1 MQTRLLLL
9 CLLLLCSS
17 LSRSFQLKKAT
28 SRYPRAAAV
37 SLDSSGPAV
46 HVGSKV
52 EKLPLP
58 LFSIE
63 GNYQILSILSAASVV
78 VHPKTLSGIVGPLM
92 LANTLD
98 LLRSAARRNRLDGGT
113 FKWLNLGVFLFFA
126 SSLVKQGV
134 KLSGSTISGSVLG
147 RVGLFLYGTSVMLAS
162 IVKHGIPILKMDFLN
177 ILSVVYFVSSD
188 FYFLKLKKGK

>member
-1 MQTRLLLL
+1 ML

-17 LSRSFQLKKAT
+17 LSRSFQLKKAP
-28 SRYPRAAAV
+28 SRSARVAV
-37 SLDSSGPAV
+37 SLDSSVPAV
-46 HVGSKV
+46 NVGSKV

-78 VHPKTLSGIVGPLM
+78 VHPKTLSGIVAPLV

-113 FKWLNLGVFLFFA
+113 FKWLNLGVFLFFT

-134 KLSGSTISGSVLG
+134 KLSGSAISGSVLG
-147 RVGLFLYGTSVMLAS
+147 RVGLFFYGTSVMLAS
-162 IVKHGIPILKMDFLN
+162 IVKHGIPTLKMDFLN
-177 ILSVVYFVSSD
+177 ILSVMYFVSSH
-188 FYFLKLKKGK
+188 F